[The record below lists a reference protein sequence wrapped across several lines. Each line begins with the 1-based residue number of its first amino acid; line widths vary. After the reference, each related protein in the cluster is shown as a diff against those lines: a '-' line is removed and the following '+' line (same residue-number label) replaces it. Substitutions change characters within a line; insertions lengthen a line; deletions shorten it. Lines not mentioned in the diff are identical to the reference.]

1 MNPVLVDILMSL
13 LEIQKDKLADIK
25 DEVTNAR
32 EALRVVQALKDE
44 RQAKVDALKEA
55 LDAAGFPQG

>member
-1 MNPVLVDILMSL
+1 MNPVLVDILTDV
-13 LEIQKDKLADIK
+13 LEIQKDKLAAIK